1 MDEDVLYIGEDNNLY
16 WDGAAGTSST
26 TGATAFLNAA
36 TITYALK
43 TAAGASVASGT
54 GSLTYITGSDGN
66 YVGAIQSTV
75 TSTLTAGAVYYLEYT
90 LVSSPYNGFRKLKR
104 RAKYRERD

>member
-1 MDEDVLYIGEDNNLY
+1 MEDELIHIGEDRNV
-16 WDGAAGTSST
+16 WWEGATGTSST
-26 TGATAFLNAA
+26 TGATGFLNAA
-36 TITYALK
+36 SITYALK

-75 TSTLTAGAVYYLEYT
+75 TSALTAGALYHLEIT
-90 LVSSPYNGFRKLKR
+90 LVSSPYNGFRVVKM
-104 RAKYRERD
+104 RAKYRGRD